1 MQTNVEYYERQRL
14 YDGVGRPKMGGANYG
29 DRKMTAVK
37 TGVIMSG
44 QEIPT
49 ADIALFHR
57 CIFLPFLRSEFTL
70 EERKRFADLRA
81 IQEKGLAGKRVAI
94 CVQIEVPKA
103 KTLVKRGITDWVSGA
118 EQPAEPAAPKR
129 RGRKPKAEQSDMTFN
144 DESAA

>member
-14 YDGVGRPKMGGANYG
+14 YDGVGRTKMGGANYG
-29 DRKMTAVK
+29 DRKM
-37 TGVIMSG
+37 
-44 QEIPT
+44 T

-94 CVQIEVPKA
+94 CAQIEVHKA
-103 KTLVKRGITDWVSGA
+103 KTLVKRGITDLVSGA
-118 EQPAEPAAPKR
+118 EQPTEPAAPKR
-129 RGRKPKAEQSDMTFN
+129 RGRKPKAESLT
-144 DESAA
+144 